1 MSENTSIPGMN
12 CDIANEIRAGI
23 LGKLLSP
30 LSCLPYGI
38 VFINWTITLIMANIR
53 QIASS
58 PMCIHSCILSSLI
71 PVMGLVGLVSLSGK
85 RR

>member
-1 MSENTSIPGMN
+1 MCWYPREVTITFIMSSI
-12 CDIANEIRAGI
+12 R
-23 LGKLLSP
+23 
-30 LSCLPYGI
+30 YI
-38 VFINWTITLIMANIR
+38 VFINWTITLIIANIR